1 MNLPYYISER
11 SVILNIN
18 RLRMVMFVN
27 LIALLVVL
35 QGCSSE
41 ETPEP
46 EAKQNIRTILLN
58 EVSANTYYKE
68 FRLPGITQTEN
79 RAQLSFGVSGKV
91 QEVMVDIGSR
101 IKAGEVMATLD
112 LEPFEL
118 ALNSVRSEA
127 SKVQAT
133 LEESQANYERLNRLR
148 SNNVISQQDLEASR
162 TLFLTAQASLREVN
176 SRIRLAERNLS
187 QAVIRAP
194 YDGIV
199 STRQV
204 NPFEEV
210 AQTQII
216 FTFDSTE
223 KLIVESSVPV
233 SLATELRYTNEQT
246 ITINHNGKSFGA
258 SVSHIAE
265 RASNGLSLPIKLRL
279 QIPDDHFLPPGVV
292 VEVNY
297 LLKNRESFLLVPHGS
312 IYVEATNNSA
322 FIYLYDS
329 ESRRVSKRPVQI
341 VDNQATG
348 YWVRSTLKPGDR
360 YVAAGAAFISE
371 GQLVRVVG
379 EKH

>member
-1 MNLPYYISER
+1 MLSKNYINDR
-11 SVILNIN
+11 SHIFIYN
-18 RLRMVMFVN
+18 R
-27 LIALLVVL
+27 ALLIMIFNALALSFLL

-41 ETPEP
+41 NLPELVNQKTQ
-46 EAKQNIRTILLN
+46 AVLLN
-58 EVSANTYYKE
+58 EVEVSTYYQE
-68 FRLPGITQTEN
+68 FRFSGITQTEN

-91 QEVMVDIGSR
+91 QEVLVDIGSR
-101 IKAGEVMATLD
+101 LKAGEVMATLD

-118 ALNSVRSEA
+118 ALNTTHSEA
-127 SKVQAT
+127 SKIQAS
-133 LEESQANYERLNRLR
+133 LDEFQANYERQSRLR
-148 SNNVISQQDLEASR
+148 SNNAISQQDLEASR
-162 TLFLTAQASLREVN
+162 TLFLTAQASLREAN
-176 SRIRLAERNLS
+176 SRIRLAERDLS

-246 ITINHNGKSFGA
+246 ITIIHNGKSFGA

-371 GQLVRVVG
+371 GQLVRVVE